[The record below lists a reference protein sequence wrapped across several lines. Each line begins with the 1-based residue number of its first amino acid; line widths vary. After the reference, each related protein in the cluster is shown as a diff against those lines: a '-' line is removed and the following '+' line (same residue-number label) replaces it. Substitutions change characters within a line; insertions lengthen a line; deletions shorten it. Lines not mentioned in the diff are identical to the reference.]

1 MEFEQFSFNHSDSNF
16 AEVSYDGSKVA
27 NQALAETDKIYA
39 AAYERAKQN
48 AIADAETRSR
58 NFQKFGKLIGQ
69 GVEFKKKLDAWNDTK
84 SLREDQKKGRYVGE
98 DGKVYDSDG
107 NVIEG
112 AKPETVTPEN
122 EDKDAKANA
131 EATKELNKEVNQVK
145 VEGASVAAQAVE
157 KNNAAPES
165 KNQAAETLD
174 AVTVSN
180 IPTYDEN
187 SAATA
192 KKTVNWTSNFV
203 AQNLNTPL
211 SNAMVPGANGR
222 TYNQLMADGDT
233 GLAEEGL
240 YFWGRSGLMQSG
252 AMSSLKG
259 RHKNKMLDDLRK
271 NITSISTKGLNRK
284 IEEELKL
291 GEVKEI
297 LNLSDMLVNNPEM
310 ASEYLFGTA
319 DDPNSGLL
327 TRLAHSAP
335 GGKKDMNFAY
345 ARLGDRLD
353 KAFEQGY
360 IGTTELQLIRDTY
373 FTQRGT
379 EGKKKTN
386 LAGVNTPGA
395 TLLDNKLG
403 ELIMRSQKKDIE
415 KRELEITNKADTAV
429 NSAIEGYKNL
439 PDDVV
444 LTRDMVTKDLHKI
457 AKDLGL
463 PVTDPKLKKLADYY
477 VPGDYDDEEEARFL
491 LLDAADGKI
500 DSGTLEARLAAI
512 KDGDIRKRTKT
523 DAEDLINGFKPS
535 SANVAKANKMFN
547 ALVNTKT
554 TKGGQVIV
562 QDPDLASIEDLET
575 ITNMGIAYEEEYRQ
589 AFIATNNANKAHQ
602 IAVDK
607 IKANY
612 ADKDQKEEVIG
623 IDGKK
628 KTVGPYDVY
637 PPPGQP
643 ENDPARYLLQDKLID
658 RLNKDDEDYSN
669 TLGSDKYLPGEESAL
684 PLGVRAL
691 KKQNGQIPEFY
702 LNLSRKTGIHPLKL
716 MKQRVEALGL
726 DIETIDPNKIYFVK
740 FPDDGMSERDQKRL
754 NRFPTPSNLIQVM
767 SQEIYDGDNMN
778 IFKDQMSAKNADHN
792 TFRDRTG
799 RNYSDS
805 FNIQTKSMT
814 EIGELFTSKGNRGGI
829 LYGAGIQVG
838 KYKWNKSTFT
848 KAFERS
854 GLPADAEFNA
864 KNQELLLRAHQNE
877 ILYGDNQ
884 LGSMTSFTGGATYES
899 IEPVNIDF
907 DDTDFDGL
915 GYDSF
920 SMPNSISRGLMN
932 TYYLTEID

>member
-48 AIADAETRSR
+48 ALADAETRSR

-84 SLREDQKKGRYVGE
+84 SLREDQKEGTYQGK
-98 DGKVYDSDG
+98 DGKIYDT
-107 NVIEG
+107 
-112 AKPETVTPEN
+112 ETNQPVPGQD
-122 EDKDAKANA
+122 DKVAQENA
-131 EATKELNKEVNQVK
+131 EAEKELNKAVNQNK
-145 VEGASVAAQAVE
+145 VEAESLAAQEVE
-157 KNNAAPES
+157 KNNASPES
-165 KNQAAETLD
+165 KNQATETLD
-174 AVTVSN
+174 TLTIRN

-192 KKTVNWTSNFV
+192 KKAVNWTSNFV
-203 AQNLNTPL
+203 SMNINTAVPN
-211 SNAMVPGANGR
+211 SAVPGANGR
-222 TYNQLMADGDT
+222 TYNQMMADGDT
-233 GLAEEGL
+233 GLAEEAL
-240 YFWGRSGLMQSG
+240 FFWGRSGLMQSG
-252 AMSSLKG
+252 AMSTLKG

-271 NITSISTKGLNRK
+271 NINGISTKGLNRK

-327 TRLAHSAP
+327 TRLAHGAP

-353 KAFEQGY
+353 KAFEEGY

-403 ELIMRSQKKDIE
+403 ELIMRSQKKDID
-415 KRELEITNKADTAV
+415 KRELEITNKAQTAV

-444 LTRDMVTKDLHKI
+444 LTRDIVTKDLHKI
-457 AKDLGL
+457 AKDLGI

-512 KDGDIRKRTKT
+512 QDGDIRKRVKQE
-523 DAEDLINGFKPS
+523 AEDLINGFKPS
-535 SANVAKANKMFN
+535 SANVSKANKMFN

-554 TKGGQVIV
+554 TKGGQVVV

-612 ADKDQKEEVIG
+612 ADKNQKEEVIG

-643 ENDPARYLLQDKLID
+643 ENDPARYLLQDKLIE

-669 TLGSDKYLPGEESAL
+669 TLGSEMYLPGEESAL

-716 MKQRVEALGL
+716 MKQRVEALGI
-726 DIETIDPNKIYFVK
+726 DIKTVDPDNIYFVK

-754 NRFPTPSNLIQVM
+754 NRFPTPSNLIQIM

-778 IFKDQMSAKNADHN
+778 LFKDQMAAKDAGHN

-829 LYGAGIQVG
+829 LYGAGIQIG

-848 KAFERS
+848 KALERS

-884 LGSMTSFTGGATYES
+884 LGSMSSFTGGATYES

-907 DDTDFDGL
+907 DDTEFDGL

>member
-48 AIADAETRSR
+48 ALADAETRSR

-69 GVEFKKKLDAWNDTK
+69 GVEFKKKLDAWNDTR
-84 SLREDQKKGRYVGE
+84 SLREDQREGTYEGK
-98 DGKVYDSDG
+98 DGKIYDTNTGQLVPGQDDKA
-107 NVIEG
+107 
-112 AKPETVTPEN
+112 AKE
-122 EDKDAKANA
+122 NA
-131 EATKELNKEVNQVK
+131 EAEKELSKEVNQNK
-145 VEGASVAAQAVE
+145 VEAESLAAQEVE

-165 KNQAAETLD
+165 KNQATETLD
-174 AVTVSN
+174 TLTIRN

-192 KKTVNWTSNFV
+192 KKAVNWTSNFV
-203 AQNLNTPL
+203 GQNLNTPL
-211 SNAMVPGANGR
+211 SNAAVPGANGR
-222 TYNQLMADGDT
+222 SYNQLMADNES
-233 GLAEEGL
+233 GLADEAL
-240 YFWGRSGLMQSG
+240 FFWGRSGLMQSG
-252 AMSSLKG
+252 AMSTLKG

-271 NITSISTKGLNRK
+271 NINGISTKGLNRK

-310 ASEYLFGTA
+310 ASEYLFGTD

-327 TRLAHSAP
+327 TRLAHGAP

-345 ARLGDRLD
+345 AKLGDRLD
-353 KAFEQGY
+353 KAFEEGY

-379 EGKKKTN
+379 NGKVKTN

-403 ELIMRSQKKDIE
+403 ELIMRSQKKDIQ
-415 KRELEITNKADTAV
+415 KRELEITNKAETAV

-439 PDDVV
+439 PSDVM

-512 KDGDIRKRTKT
+512 QDGDIRKRTKT
-523 DAEDLINGFKPS
+523 DAEELISGFKPS
-535 SANVAKANKMFN
+535 STNVGKANKLFN

-554 TKGGQVIV
+554 NKDGSIVV

-589 AFIATNNANKAHQ
+589 AFIQTNNANKAHQ

-612 ADKDQKEEVIG
+612 ADKDQKAEVIG

-643 ENDPARYLLQDKLID
+643 ENDPQRYLLQDKLLD

-684 PLGVRAL
+684 PLAVRAF

-726 DIETIDPNKIYFVK
+726 DPKTIDPEDIYFVK

-754 NRFPTPSNLIQVM
+754 NRFPTPSNLVQIM
-767 SQEIYDGDNMN
+767 SEEIYSGDNMN
-778 IFKDQMSAKNADHN
+778 IFKDQMAAKGADHD

-799 RNYSDS
+799 RSYSDT

-814 EIGELFTSKGNRGGI
+814 EVGELFTSKGNRSGI
-829 LYGAGIQVG
+829 LTGAGIQIG
-838 KYKWNKSTFT
+838 KYKWNKSTFN
-848 KAFERS
+848 AALERS
-854 GLPADAEFNA
+854 GLPADAPFNA

-884 LGSMTSFTGGATYES
+884 LGSMGSFTGGATYES

-907 DDTDFDGL
+907 DDVDFDGL

>member
-48 AIADAETRSR
+48 ALADAETRSR

-69 GVEFKKKLDAWNDTK
+69 GVEFKKKLDAWNDTR
-84 SLREDQKKGRYVGE
+84 SLREDQREGTYEGK
-98 DGKVYDSDG
+98 DGKIYDTNTGELVPGQDDK
-107 NVIEG
+107 V
-112 AKPETVTPEN
+112 AKE
-122 EDKDAKANA
+122 NA
-131 EATKELNKEVNQVK
+131 EAEKELSKEVNQNK
-145 VEGASVAAQAVE
+145 VEAESLAAQEVE
-157 KNNAAPES
+157 KNNAAPDS
-165 KNQAAETLD
+165 KNQATETLD
-174 AVTVSN
+174 TLTIRN

-192 KKTVNWTSNFV
+192 KKAVNWTSNFV
-203 AQNLNTPL
+203 GQNLNTPL
-211 SNAMVPGANGR
+211 SNAAVPGANGR
-222 TYNQLMADGDT
+222 SYNQLMADGDS
-233 GLAEEGL
+233 GLADEAL
-240 YFWGRSGLMQSG
+240 FFWGRSGLMQSG
-252 AMSSLKG
+252 AMSTLKG

-271 NITSISTKGLNRK
+271 NINGISTKGLNRK

-310 ASEYLFGTA
+310 ASEYLFGTD

-327 TRLAHSAP
+327 TRLAHGAP

-345 ARLGDRLD
+345 AKLGDRLD

-379 EGKKKTN
+379 NGKVKTN

-415 KRELEITNKADTAV
+415 KRELEITNKAETAV
-429 NSAIEGYKNL
+429 NSAIEGYKDL

-477 VPGDYDDEEEARFL
+477 VPGDYDDEEESRFI

-523 DAEDLINGFKPS
+523 DAEELINGFKPS
-535 SANVAKANKMFN
+535 SALTAKANKMFN

-554 TKGGQVIV
+554 DKSGNVIV
-562 QDPDLASIEDLET
+562 QDPDLASIQDLET
-575 ITNMGIAYEEEYRQ
+575 ITNMGIAYEEEYRI
-589 AFIATNNANKAHQ
+589 AFMQTNNANKAHQ

-612 ADKDQKEEVIG
+612 ADPKQKSEVIG
-623 IDGKK
+623 LDGKK
-628 KTVGPYDVY
+628 QSVGPYDVY

-643 ENDPARYLLQDKLID
+643 ENDPQRYLLQDKLLD

-669 TLGSDKYLPGEESAL
+669 TLGSEMYLPGEESAL

-726 DIETIDPNKIYFVK
+726 DIETIDPDKIYFVK
-740 FPDDGMSERDQKRL
+740 FPDDGMSERDQERL
-754 NRFPTPSNLIQVM
+754 NRFPTPSNLIQIM
-767 SQEIYDGDNMN
+767 SQEIYSSDNMS
-778 IFKDQMSAKNADHN
+778 IFKDQMAAKGADHN

-799 RNYSDS
+799 RSYSDS

-814 EIGELFTSKGNRGGI
+814 EVGELFTSKGNRSGV
-829 LYGAGIQVG
+829 LTGAGIQIG
-838 KYKWNKSTFT
+838 KYKWNKSTFN
-848 KAFERS
+848 KALQRS
-854 GLPADAEFNA
+854 GLPADAPFNA

-884 LGSMTSFTGGATYES
+884 LGSMSSFTGGATYES

-907 DDTDFDGL
+907 DDTEFDGL

>member
-48 AIADAETRSR
+48 ALADAETRSR

-84 SLREDQKKGRYVGE
+84 SLREDQKTGTYEGK
-98 DGKVYDSDG
+98 DGKIYDT
-107 NVIEG
+107 
-112 AKPETVTPEN
+112 ETNQLVPGQDEKVAQEN
-122 EDKDAKANA
+122 ADAQKQ
-131 EATKELNKEVNQVK
+131 LNLEVNQNK
-145 VEGASVAAQAVE
+145 VEAESLAAQEVE
-157 KNNAAPES
+157 KNNAAPDS
-165 KNQAAETLD
+165 KNQATETLD
-174 AVTVSN
+174 SLTIRN

-192 KKTVNWTSNFV
+192 KKAVNWTSNFV
-203 AQNLNTPL
+203 SMNINTGV
-211 SNAMVPGANGR
+211 SNAAVPGANGR
-222 TYNQLMADGDT
+222 SYNQMMADGDT
-233 GLAEEGL
+233 GLAEEAL
-240 YFWGRSGLMQSG
+240 FFWGRSGLMQSG
-252 AMSSLKG
+252 AMSTLRG

-271 NITSISTKGLNRK
+271 NINGISTKGLNRK

-327 TRLAHSAP
+327 TRLAHGAP

-345 ARLGDRLD
+345 AKLGDRLD

-403 ELIMRSQKKDIE
+403 ELIMRSQKKDIQ
-415 KRELEITNKADTAV
+415 KRELEITNKAETAV
-429 NSAIEGYKNL
+429 NSAIEAYKDL
-439 PDDVV
+439 PDGII

-457 AKDLGL
+457 AKDLQL
-463 PVTDPKLKKLADYY
+463 PVTDQKLKKLADYY

-512 KDGDIRKRTKT
+512 QDGDIRKRVK
-523 DAEDLINGFKPS
+523 AEAEQLINGFKPS
-535 SANVAKANKMFN
+535 STNVTKANKMFN

-554 TKGGQVIV
+554 TKSGAVVV

-589 AFIATNNANKAHQ
+589 AFIQTNNANKAHQ

-643 ENDPARYLLQDKLID
+643 ENDPARYLLQDKLLD

-669 TLGSDKYLPGEESAL
+669 TLGSEMYLPGEESAL
-684 PLGVRAL
+684 PLAVRAL

-702 LNLSRKTGIHPLKL
+702 LNLSRKTGVHPLKL

-726 DIETIDPNKIYFVK
+726 DPKTVDPNNIYFVK

-754 NRFPTPSNLIQVM
+754 NRFPTPSNLVQIM

-778 IFKDQMSAKNADHN
+778 IFKDQMSAKGADHN

-799 RNYSDS
+799 RSYSDS

-814 EIGELFTSKGNRGGI
+814 EVGELFTSKGNRSGV
-829 LYGAGIQVG
+829 LTGAGIQIG

-848 KAFERS
+848 KALERS
-854 GLPADAEFNA
+854 GLPPDAEFNA

-884 LGSMTSFTGGATYES
+884 LGSMSSFTGGATYES

-907 DDTDFDGL
+907 DDVDFGGL

>member
-48 AIADAETRSR
+48 ALADAETRSR

-69 GVEFKKKLDAWNDTK
+69 GVEFKKKLDAWNDTR
-84 SLREDQKKGRYVGE
+84 SLREDQREGTYEGK
-98 DGKVYDSDG
+98 DGKIYDTNTGQLVPGQDDKA
-107 NVIEG
+107 
-112 AKPETVTPEN
+112 AKE
-122 EDKDAKANA
+122 NA
-131 EATKELNKEVNQVK
+131 EAEKELSKEVNQNK
-145 VEGASVAAQAVE
+145 VEAESLAAQEVE

-165 KNQAAETLD
+165 KNQATETLD
-174 AVTVSN
+174 TLTIRN

-192 KKTVNWTSNFV
+192 KKAVNWTSNFV
-203 AQNLNTPL
+203 GQNLNTPL
-211 SNAMVPGANGR
+211 SNAAVPGANGR
-222 TYNQLMADGDT
+222 SYNQLMADNES
-233 GLAEEGL
+233 GLADEAL
-240 YFWGRSGLMQSG
+240 FFWGRSGLMQSG
-252 AMSSLKG
+252 AMSTLKG

-271 NITSISTKGLNRK
+271 NINGISTKGLNRK

-291 GEVKEI
+291 GEVKEV

-310 ASEYLFGTA
+310 ASEYLFGTP

-327 TRLAHSAP
+327 TRLAHGAP

-345 ARLGDRLD
+345 AKLGERLD
-353 KAFEQGY
+353 KAFQEGF

-379 EGKKKTN
+379 DGKKKTN

-403 ELIMRSQKKDIE
+403 ELIARSQKKDIE

-439 PDDVV
+439 PSDVM

-535 SANVAKANKMFN
+535 STNVGKANKLFN

-554 TKGGQVIV
+554 NKDGSIVV

-589 AFIATNNANKAHQ
+589 AFIQTNNANKAHQ

-612 ADKDQKEEVIG
+612 ADKDQKAEVIG

-643 ENDPARYLLQDKLID
+643 ENDPTRYLLQDKLLD

-684 PLGVRAL
+684 PLAVRAF

-726 DIETIDPNKIYFVK
+726 DPKTIDPEDIYFVK
-740 FPDDGMSERDQKRL
+740 FPDDGMSERDQERL
-754 NRFPTPSNLIQVM
+754 NRFPTPSNLVQIM
-767 SQEIYDGDNMN
+767 SEEIYSGDNMN
-778 IFKDQMSAKNADHN
+778 IFKDQMAAKGADHD

-799 RNYSDS
+799 RSYSDT

-829 LYGAGIQVG
+829 LYGAGIQIG
-838 KYKWNKSTFT
+838 KYKWNKSTFN
-848 KAFERS
+848 AALERS
-854 GLPADAEFNA
+854 GLPADAPFNA

-884 LGSMTSFTGGATYES
+884 LGSMGSFTGGATYES

-907 DDTDFDGL
+907 DDVDFDGL

>member
-39 AAYERAKQN
+39 QAYERAKQN
-48 AIADAETRSR
+48 ALADAETRSR

-69 GVEFKKKLDAWNDTK
+69 SVEFKKKLDAWNDTK
-84 SLREDQKKGRYVGE
+84 SLREDQKEGTYEGK
-98 DGKVYDSDG
+98 DGKIYDT
-107 NVIEG
+107 
-112 AKPETVTPEN
+112 ETGKLVPGQD
-122 EDKDAKANA
+122 DKVAQENA
-131 EATKELNKEVNQVK
+131 EAQKELNKEVNQNK
-145 VEGASVAAQAVE
+145 VQAESLAAQEVE
-157 KNNAAPES
+157 KNNAAPDS
-165 KNQAAETLD
+165 KNQATETLD
-174 AVTVSN
+174 TLTIRN

-192 KKTVNWTSNFV
+192 KKAVNWTSNFV
-203 AQNLNTPL
+203 GQNLNTPL
-211 SNAMVPGANGR
+211 SNAAVPGANGR
-222 TYNQLMADGDT
+222 SYNQLMADGDS
-233 GLAEEGL
+233 GLADEAL
-240 YFWGRSGLMQSG
+240 FFWGRSGLMQSG
-252 AMSSLKG
+252 AMSTLRG

-271 NITSISTKGLNRK
+271 NINGISTKGLNRK

-310 ASEYLFGTA
+310 AEEYLFGTD

-327 TRLAHSAP
+327 TKLAHGAP

-345 ARLGDRLD
+345 AKLGDRLD

-379 EGKKKTN
+379 NGKVKTN
-386 LAGVNTPGA
+386 LSGVNTPGA
-395 TLLDNKLG
+395 TLLDKKLG

-415 KRELEITNKADTAV
+415 KQELEITNKANTAV

-439 PDDVV
+439 PDDVI

-457 AKDLGL
+457 AKELQL

-535 SANVAKANKMFN
+535 SANTAKANKLFN

-554 TKGGQVIV
+554 NKDGSVV
-562 QDPDLASIEDLET
+562 VLDPDLASIEDLET

-589 AFIATNNANKAHQ
+589 AFIQTNNANKAHQ

-643 ENDPARYLLQDKLID
+643 ENDPTRYLLQDKLID

-669 TLGSDKYLPGEESAL
+669 TLGSAMYLPGEESAL

-716 MKQRVEALGL
+716 MKQRVEALG
-726 DIETIDPNKIYFVK
+726 IDVKTVDPDDIYFVK

-799 RNYSDS
+799 RSYSDS
-805 FNIQTKSMT
+805 FDIQTKSLT
-814 EIGELFTSKGNRGGI
+814 EVGELFTSKGNRSGI
-829 LYGAGIQVG
+829 LTGAGIQIG

-854 GLPADAEFNA
+854 GLPADAPFNA

-884 LGSMTSFTGGATYES
+884 LGSLTGFTGGATYES
-899 IEPVNIDF
+899 IEPINIDF

>member
-48 AIADAETRSR
+48 ALADAETRSR

-84 SLREDQKKGRYVGE
+84 SLRENQREGTYEGK
-98 DGKVYDSDG
+98 DGKIYDTNTGELVPGQDDK
-107 NVIEG
+107 V
-112 AKPETVTPEN
+112 AKE
-122 EDKDAKANA
+122 NA
-131 EATKELNKEVNQVK
+131 EAQKELSKEVNQNK
-145 VEGASVAAQAVE
+145 VEAESLAAQELE
-157 KNNAAPES
+157 KNNAAPDS
-165 KNQAAETLD
+165 KNQATETLD
-174 AVTVSN
+174 TLTIRN

-192 KKTVNWTSNFV
+192 KKAVNWTSNFV
-203 AQNLNTPL
+203 GQNLNTPL
-211 SNAMVPGANGR
+211 SNAAVPGANGR
-222 TYNQLMADGDT
+222 SYNQLMADNES
-233 GLAEEGL
+233 GLAEEAL
-240 YFWGRSGLMQSG
+240 FFWGRSGLMQSG
-252 AMSSLKG
+252 AMSTLRG

-271 NITSISTKGLNRK
+271 NINGISTKGLNRK

-310 ASEYLFGTA
+310 ASEYLFGTD

-345 ARLGDRLD
+345 AKLGDRLD

-379 EGKKKTN
+379 NGKVKTN

-415 KRELEITNKADTAV
+415 KQELEITNKANTAV

-457 AKDLGL
+457 AKELQL

-512 KDGDIRKRTKT
+512 QDGDIRKRTKT
-523 DAEDLINGFKPS
+523 DAEELINGFKPS
-535 SANVAKANKMFN
+535 STNVGKANKMFN

-554 TKGGQVIV
+554 DKSGNVIV
-562 QDPDLASIEDLET
+562 QDPDLASIADLET
-575 ITNMGIAYEEEYRQ
+575 ITNMGIAYEEEYRI
-589 AFIATNNANKAHQ
+589 AFIQTNNANKAHQ

-612 ADKDQKEEVIG
+612 ADPKQKSEVIG
-623 IDGKK
+623 LDGKK
-628 KTVGPYDVY
+628 QTVGPYDVY

-643 ENDPARYLLQDKLID
+643 ENDPQRYLLQDKLID
-658 RLNKDDEDYSN
+658 RLNKDDEDYTN
-669 TLGSDKYLPGEESAL
+669 TLGSEMYLPGEESAL

-716 MKQRVEALGL
+716 MKQRVEALGI
-726 DIETIDPNKIYFVK
+726 DPKTIDPDDIYFIK

-754 NRFPTPSNLIQVM
+754 NRFPTPSNLLQIM
-767 SQEIYDGDNMN
+767 SEEIYSSDNMQL
-778 IFKDQMSAKNADHN
+778 FKDQMAAKGADHS

-799 RNYSDS
+799 RSYSDS
-805 FNIQTKSMT
+805 FNIETKSMT
-814 EIGELFTSKGNRGGI
+814 EVGELFTSKGNRSGI
-829 LYGAGIQVG
+829 LTGAGIQIG

-854 GLPADAEFNA
+854 GLPADAPFNA

-884 LGSMTSFTGGATYES
+884 LGSMSSFTGGATYES

>member
-39 AAYERAKQN
+39 AAYERAKAN

-69 GVEFKKKLDAWNDTK
+69 GVEFKKKLDAWNDTR
-84 SLREDQKKGRYVGE
+84 SLREDQREGTYEGK
-98 DGKVYDSDG
+98 DGKIYDTNTGELVPGQDDK
-107 NVIEG
+107 V
-112 AKPETVTPEN
+112 AKE
-122 EDKDAKANA
+122 NA
-131 EATKELNKEVNQVK
+131 EAEKELSKEVNQNK
-145 VEGASVAAQAVE
+145 VEAESLAAQEVE
-157 KNNAAPES
+157 KNNAAPDS
-165 KNQAAETLD
+165 KNQATETLD
-174 AVTVSN
+174 TLTIRN

-192 KKTVNWTSNFV
+192 KKAVNWTSNFV
-203 AQNLNTPL
+203 GQNLNTPL
-211 SNAMVPGANGR
+211 SNAAVPGANGR
-222 TYNQLMADGDT
+222 SYNQLMADGDS
-233 GLAEEGL
+233 GLADEAL
-240 YFWGRSGLMQSG
+240 FFWGRSGLMQSG
-252 AMSSLKG
+252 AMSTLKG

-310 ASEYLFGTA
+310 ASEYLFGTD

-327 TRLAHSAP
+327 TRLAHGAP

-345 ARLGDRLD
+345 AKLGDRLD

-379 EGKKKTN
+379 NGKVKTN

-415 KRELEITNKADTAV
+415 KRELEITNKAETAV
-429 NSAIEGYKNL
+429 NSAIEGYKDL

-457 AKDLGL
+457 AKDLGI

-523 DAEDLINGFKPS
+523 DAEELINGFKPS
-535 SANVAKANKMFN
+535 SALTAKANKMFN

-554 TKGGQVIV
+554 DKSGNVIV
-562 QDPDLASIEDLET
+562 QDPDLASIQDLET
-575 ITNMGIAYEEEYRQ
+575 ITNMGIAYEEEYRI
-589 AFIATNNANKAHQ
+589 AFMQTNNANKAHQ

-612 ADKDQKEEVIG
+612 ADPKQKSEVIG
-623 IDGKK
+623 LDGKK
-628 KTVGPYDVY
+628 QSVGPYDVY

-643 ENDPARYLLQDKLID
+643 ENDPQRYLLQDKLLD

-669 TLGSDKYLPGEESAL
+669 TLGSEMYLPGEESAL

-726 DIETIDPNKIYFVK
+726 DIETIDPDKIYFVK
-740 FPDDGMSERDQKRL
+740 FPDDGMSERDQERL
-754 NRFPTPSNLIQVM
+754 NRFPTPSNLIQIM
-767 SQEIYDGDNMN
+767 SQEIYSSDNMS
-778 IFKDQMSAKNADHN
+778 IFKDQMAAKGADHN

-799 RNYSDS
+799 RSYSDS

-814 EIGELFTSKGNRGGI
+814 EVGELFTSKGNRSGV
-829 LYGAGIQVG
+829 LTGAGIQIG
-838 KYKWNKSTFT
+838 KYKWNKSTFN
-848 KAFERS
+848 KALQRS
-854 GLPADAEFNA
+854 GLPADAPFNA

-884 LGSMTSFTGGATYES
+884 LGSMSSFTGGATYES

-907 DDTDFDGL
+907 DDTEFDGL

>member
-48 AIADAETRSR
+48 ALADAETRSR

-69 GVEFKKKLDAWNDTK
+69 GVEFKKKLDAWNDTR
-84 SLREDQKKGRYVGE
+84 SLREDQREGTYEGK
-98 DGKVYDSDG
+98 DGKIYDTNTGELVPGQDDKT
-107 NVIEG
+107 
-112 AKPETVTPEN
+112 AKE
-122 EDKDAKANA
+122 NA
-131 EATKELNKEVNQVK
+131 EAEKQLSKEVNQNK
-145 VEGASVAAQAVE
+145 VEAESLAAQEVE

-165 KNQAAETLD
+165 KNQATETLD
-174 AVTVSN
+174 TLTIRN

-192 KKTVNWTSNFV
+192 KKAVNWTSNFV
-203 AQNLNTPL
+203 GQNLNTPL
-211 SNAMVPGANGR
+211 SNAAVPGANGR
-222 TYNQLMADGDT
+222 SYNQLMADGDS
-233 GLAEEGL
+233 GLADEAL
-240 YFWGRSGLMQSG
+240 FFWGRSGLMQSG
-252 AMSSLKG
+252 AMSTLKG

-271 NITSISTKGLNRK
+271 NINGISTKGLNRK

-310 ASEYLFGTA
+310 ASEYLFGTP

-327 TRLAHSAP
+327 TRLAHGAP

-345 ARLGDRLD
+345 AKLGDRLD
-353 KAFEQGY
+353 KAFEEGY

-379 EGKKKTN
+379 NGKVKTN

-403 ELIMRSQKKDIE
+403 ELIMRSQKKDIQ
-415 KRELEITNKADTAV
+415 KRELEITNKAETAV

-439 PDDVV
+439 PDDVM

-463 PVTDPKLKKLADYY
+463 PVTDQKLKKLADYY

-535 SANVAKANKMFN
+535 STNVGKANKLFN

-554 TKGGQVIV
+554 NKDGSIVV

-589 AFIATNNANKAHQ
+589 AFIQTNNANKAHQ

-612 ADKDQKEEVIG
+612 ADKDQKAEVIG

-643 ENDPARYLLQDKLID
+643 ENDPQRYLLQDKLLD

-684 PLGVRAL
+684 PLAVRAF

-726 DIETIDPNKIYFVK
+726 DPKTIDPEDIYFVK

-754 NRFPTPSNLIQVM
+754 NRFPTPSNLVQIM
-767 SQEIYDGDNMN
+767 SEEIYSGDNMN
-778 IFKDQMSAKNADHN
+778 IFKDQMAAKGADHD

-799 RNYSDS
+799 RSYSDT

-814 EIGELFTSKGNRGGI
+814 EIGELFTSKGNRSGI
-829 LYGAGIQVG
+829 LTGAGIQIG
-838 KYKWNKSTFT
+838 KYKWNKSTFN
-848 KAFERS
+848 AALERS
-854 GLPADAEFNA
+854 GLPADAPFNA

-884 LGSMTSFTGGATYES
+884 LGSMGSFTGGATYES

-907 DDTDFDGL
+907 DDVDFDGL

>member
-1 MEFEQFSFNHSDSNF
+1 
-16 AEVSYDGSKVA
+16 
-27 NQALAETDKIYA
+27 
-39 AAYERAKQN
+39 
-48 AIADAETRSR
+48 
-58 NFQKFGKLIGQ
+58 
-69 GVEFKKKLDAWNDTK
+69 
-84 SLREDQKKGRYVGE
+84 
-98 DGKVYDSDG
+98 
-107 NVIEG
+107 
-112 AKPETVTPEN
+112 
-122 EDKDAKANA
+122 
-131 EATKELNKEVNQVK
+131 
-145 VEGASVAAQAVE
+145 
-157 KNNAAPES
+157 
-165 KNQAAETLD
+165 
-174 AVTVSN
+174 
-180 IPTYDEN
+180 
-187 SAATA
+187 
-192 KKTVNWTSNFV
+192 
-203 AQNLNTPL
+203 
-211 SNAMVPGANGR
+211 
-222 TYNQLMADGDT
+222 
-233 GLAEEGL
+233 
-240 YFWGRSGLMQSG
+240 
-252 AMSSLKG
+252 
-259 RHKNKMLDDLRK
+259 
-271 NITSISTKGLNRK
+271 
-284 IEEELKL
+284 
-291 GEVKEI
+291 
-297 LNLSDMLVNNPEM
+297 
-310 ASEYLFGTA
+310 
-319 DDPNSGLL
+319 
-327 TRLAHSAP
+327 
-335 GGKKDMNFAY
+335 
-345 ARLGDRLD
+345 
-353 KAFEQGY
+353 
-360 IGTTELQLIRDTY
+360 
-373 FTQRGT
+373 
-379 EGKKKTN
+379 
-386 LAGVNTPGA
+386 
-395 TLLDNKLG
+395 
-403 ELIMRSQKKDIE
+403 MRSQKKDIQ
-415 KRELEITNKADTAV
+415 KRELEITNKAETAV

-439 PDDVV
+439 PDDVM

-457 AKDLGL
+457 AKDLQL

-535 SANVAKANKMFN
+535 STNVGKANKLFN

-554 TKGGQVIV
+554 NKDGSIVV

-589 AFIATNNANKAHQ
+589 AFIQTNNANKAHQ

-612 ADKDQKEEVIG
+612 ADKDQKAEVIG

-643 ENDPARYLLQDKLID
+643 ENDPQRYLLQDKLLD

-684 PLGVRAL
+684 PLAVRAF

-726 DIETIDPNKIYFVK
+726 DPKTIDPEDIYFLK

-754 NRFPTPSNLIQVM
+754 NRFPTPSNLVQIM
-767 SQEIYDGDNMN
+767 SEEIYSGDNMN
-778 IFKDQMSAKNADHN
+778 IFKDQMAAKGADHD

-799 RNYSDS
+799 RSYSDT

-814 EIGELFTSKGNRGGI
+814 EVGELFTSKGNRSGI
-829 LYGAGIQVG
+829 LTGAGIQIG
-838 KYKWNKSTFT
+838 KYKWNKSTFN
-848 KAFERS
+848 AALERS
-854 GLPADAEFNA
+854 GLPADAPFNA

-884 LGSMTSFTGGATYES
+884 LGSMGSFTGGATYES

-907 DDTDFDGL
+907 DDVDFGGL

>member
-48 AIADAETRSR
+48 ALADAETRSR

-84 SLREDQKKGRYVGE
+84 SLRENQREGTYEGKDGQIYDTNTGE
-98 DGKVYDSDG
+98 LVPGQDDKA
-107 NVIEG
+107 
-112 AKPETVTPEN
+112 AKE
-122 EDKDAKANA
+122 NA
-131 EATKELNKEVNQVK
+131 EAQKELNKQVNQNK
-145 VEGASVAAQAVE
+145 VESESLAAQEVE
-157 KNNAAPES
+157 KNNAAPDS
-165 KNQAAETLD
+165 KNQATETLD
-174 AVTVSN
+174 TLTIRN

-192 KKTVNWTSNFV
+192 KKAVNWSSNFV
-203 AQNLNTPL
+203 SMNINTAVP
-211 SNAMVPGANGR
+211 NTAVPGANGR
-222 TYNQLMADGDT
+222 TYNQMMADGDT
-233 GLAEEGL
+233 GLAEEAL
-240 YFWGRSGLMQSG
+240 FFWGRSALMQSG
-252 AMSSLKG
+252 AMSTLRG
-259 RHKNKMLDDLRK
+259 RHKNKLLDDLRK
-271 NITSISTKGLNRK
+271 NINGISTKGLNRK

-310 ASEYLFGTA
+310 ASEYLFGTD

-327 TRLAHSAP
+327 TRLAHGAP

-345 ARLGDRLD
+345 AKLGDRLD

-379 EGKKKTN
+379 DGKVKTN

-415 KRELEITNKADTAV
+415 KQELEITNKANTAV

-457 AKDLGL
+457 AKELQL

-512 KDGDIRKRTKT
+512 QDGDIRKRTKT
-523 DAEDLINGFKPS
+523 DAEELINGFKPS
-535 SANVAKANKMFN
+535 STNVSKANKLFN

-554 TKGGQVIV
+554 DKSGNVIV
-562 QDPDLASIEDLET
+562 QDPDLASIADLET

-612 ADKDQKEEVIG
+612 ADPNQKSEVIG
-623 IDGKK
+623 LDGKK
-628 KTVGPYDVY
+628 QSVGPYDVY

-643 ENDPARYLLQDKLID
+643 ENDPTRYLLQDKLVD
-658 RLNKDDEDYSN
+658 RLNKDDEEYSN
-669 TLGSDKYLPGEESAL
+669 TLGSEMYLPGEESAL

-716 MKQRVEALGL
+716 MKQRVEALGI
-726 DIETIDPNKIYFVK
+726 DPKTIDPDDIYFIK

-754 NRFPTPSNLIQVM
+754 NRFPTPSNLLQIM
-767 SQEIYDGDNMN
+767 SEEIYSSDNMQL
-778 IFKDQMSAKNADHN
+778 FKDQMAAKGADHS

-799 RNYSDS
+799 RSYSDS
-805 FNIQTKSMT
+805 FNIETKSLT
-814 EIGELFTSKGNRGGI
+814 EVGELFTSKGNRSGI
-829 LYGAGIQVG
+829 LTGAGIQIG

-854 GLPADAEFNA
+854 GLPADAPFNA

-884 LGSMTSFTGGATYES
+884 LGSMSSFTGGATYES

>member
-84 SLREDQKKGRYVGE
+84 SLRESQEKGRYVGD

-122 EDKDAKANA
+122 EDKQAKENA
-131 EATKELNKEVNQVK
+131 AATKELNKEVNKVK
-145 VEGASVAAQAVE
+145 VEGTSVAAQEIE

-252 AMSSLKG
+252 AMSTLKG

-271 NITSISTKGLNRK
+271 NINGISTKGLNRK

-327 TRLAHSAP
+327 TRLAHGAP

-379 EGKKKTN
+379 NGKVKTN
-386 LAGVNTPGA
+386 LAGVNTPAA

-415 KRELEITNKADTAV
+415 KQELEITNKANTAV

-439 PDDVV
+439 PSDVV

-457 AKDLGL
+457 AKDLQI

-512 KDGDIRKRTKT
+512 QDGDIRKRVKT
-523 DAEDLINGFKPS
+523 EAEDLINGFKPS
-535 SANVAKANKMFN
+535 STLKGKAEKMFN
-547 ALVNTKT
+547 ALVNVK
-554 TKGGQVIV
+554 KDKSGNIIV
-562 QDPDLASIEDLET
+562 QDPDQASIEDLET

-589 AFIATNNANKAHQ
+589 AFIQTNNANKAHQ
-602 IAVDK
+602 IAIDK

-612 ADKDQKEEVIG
+612 ADPDQKSDVIG
-623 IDGKK
+623 LDGKK
-628 KTVGPYDVY
+628 KSVGPYDVY

-643 ENDPARYLLQDKLID
+643 ENDPTRYLLQDKLID
-658 RLNKDDEDYSN
+658 RLNKDDEEYSN
-669 TLGSDKYLPGEESAL
+669 TLGSDMYLPGEESAL

-716 MKQRVEALGL
+716 MKQRIEALGI
-726 DIETIDPNKIYFVK
+726 DIKTVDPDNIYFVK
-740 FPDDGMSERDQKRL
+740 FPDDGMSKRDQERL

-778 IFKDQMSAKNADHN
+778 IFKDQMSAKGADHD

-799 RNYSDS
+799 RSYSDT

-814 EIGELFTSKGNRGGI
+814 EIGELFTSKGNRSGI
-829 LYGAGIQVG
+829 LTGAGIQIG
-838 KYKWNKSTFT
+838 KYKWNKSSFN
-848 KAFERS
+848 KALQRS
-854 GLPADAEFNA
+854 GLPADAPFNA

-884 LGSMTSFTGGATYES
+884 LGSMSSFTGGATYES

-920 SMPNSISRGLMN
+920 SMPNSISKGLMN

>member
-84 SLREDQKKGRYVGE
+84 SLREEQKKGRYVGK

-112 AKPETVTPEN
+112 AKPESVTPEN

-131 EATKELNKEVNQVK
+131 DATKDLNKQVNQVK
-145 VEGASVAAQAVE
+145 VEGASVAAQEIE
-157 KNNAAPES
+157 KHNAAPES
-165 KNQAAETLD
+165 KNQATETLD

-192 KKTVNWTSNFV
+192 KKSVNWTSNFV
-203 AQNLNTPL
+203 AMNLNTPL

-271 NITSISTKGLNRK
+271 NINGISTKGLNRK

-353 KAFEQGY
+353 KAFQQGY

-379 EGKKKTN
+379 DGKKKTN

-415 KRELEITNKADTAV
+415 KRELEITNKAETAV

-439 PDDVV
+439 PDDVI

-457 AKDLGL
+457 AKDLQL

-500 DSGTLEARLAAI
+500 DSGSLEARLAAI

-523 DAEDLINGFKPS
+523 DAEELINGFKPS
-535 SANVAKANKMFN
+535 SANTAKANKMFN
-547 ALVNTKT
+547 ALVNVK
-554 TKGGQVIV
+554 KDKSGNIIV

-612 ADKDQKEEVIG
+612 ADKNQKEEVIG

-643 ENDPARYLLQDKLID
+643 ENDPERYLLQDKLID

-669 TLGSDKYLPGEESAL
+669 TLGSEMYLPGEESAL

-716 MKQRVEALGL
+716 MKQRVEALGI
-726 DIETIDPNKIYFVK
+726 DIKTVDPDNIYFVK

-767 SQEIYDGDNMN
+767 SQEMYDGSNMN
-778 IFKDQMSAKNADHN
+778 IFKDQMAAKDADYS

-799 RNYSDS
+799 RKYDS
-805 FNIQTKSMT
+805 MQIDTKSMT
-814 EIGELFTSKGNRGGI
+814 EVGELFTSKGNRSGV
-829 LYGAGIQVG
+829 LTGAGIQIG
-838 KYKWNKSTFT
+838 KYKWNKSTFN
-848 KAFERS
+848 KALQRS
-854 GLPADAEFNA
+854 GLPADAPFNA

>member
-48 AIADAETRSR
+48 ALADAETRSR

-84 SLREDQKKGRYVGE
+84 SLRENQREGTYEGK
-98 DGKVYDSDG
+98 DGKIYDTNTGELVPGQDDK
-107 NVIEG
+107 V
-112 AKPETVTPEN
+112 AKE
-122 EDKDAKANA
+122 NA
-131 EATKELNKEVNQVK
+131 EAQKELSKEVNQNK
-145 VEGASVAAQAVE
+145 VEAESLAAQELE
-157 KNNAAPES
+157 KNNAAPDS
-165 KNQAAETLD
+165 KNQATETLD
-174 AVTVSN
+174 TLTIRN

-192 KKTVNWTSNFV
+192 KKAVNWTSNFV
-203 AQNLNTPL
+203 GQNLNTPL
-211 SNAMVPGANGR
+211 SNAAVPGANGR
-222 TYNQLMADGDT
+222 SYNQLMADNES
-233 GLAEEGL
+233 GLAEEAL
-240 YFWGRSGLMQSG
+240 FFWGRSGLMQSG
-252 AMSSLKG
+252 AMSTLRG

-271 NITSISTKGLNRK
+271 NINGISTKGLNRK

-310 ASEYLFGTA
+310 ASEYLFGTD

-327 TRLAHSAP
+327 TRLAHGAP

-345 ARLGDRLD
+345 AKLGDRLD

-379 EGKKKTN
+379 AGKVKTN

-415 KRELEITNKADTAV
+415 KQELEITNKANTAV

-457 AKDLGL
+457 AKELQL

-512 KDGDIRKRTKT
+512 QDGDIRKRTKT
-523 DAEDLINGFKPS
+523 DAEELINGFKPS
-535 SANVAKANKMFN
+535 STNVGKANKMFN

-554 TKGGQVIV
+554 DKSGNVIV
-562 QDPDLASIEDLET
+562 QDPDLASIADLET
-575 ITNMGIAYEEEYRQ
+575 ITNMGIAYEEEYRI
-589 AFIATNNANKAHQ
+589 AFIQTNNANKAHQ

-612 ADKDQKEEVIG
+612 ADPKQKSEVIG
-623 IDGKK
+623 LDGKK
-628 KTVGPYDVY
+628 QTVGPYDVY

-643 ENDPARYLLQDKLID
+643 ENDPQRYLLQDKLID
-658 RLNKDDEDYSN
+658 RLNKDDEDYTN
-669 TLGSDKYLPGEESAL
+669 TLGSEMYLPGEESAL

-716 MKQRVEALGL
+716 MKQRVEALGI
-726 DIETIDPNKIYFVK
+726 DPKTIDPDDIYFIK

-754 NRFPTPSNLIQVM
+754 NRFPTPSNLLQIM
-767 SQEIYDGDNMN
+767 SEEIYSSDNMQL
-778 IFKDQMSAKNADHN
+778 FKDQMAAKGADHS

-799 RNYSDS
+799 RSYSDS
-805 FNIQTKSMT
+805 FNIETKSMT
-814 EIGELFTSKGNRGGI
+814 EVGELFTSKGNRSGI
-829 LYGAGIQVG
+829 LTGAGIQIG

-854 GLPADAEFNA
+854 GLPADAPFNA

-884 LGSMTSFTGGATYES
+884 LGSMSSFTGGATYES

>member
-48 AIADAETRSR
+48 ALADAETRSR

-69 GVEFKKKLDAWNDTK
+69 GVEFKKKLDAWNDTR
-84 SLREDQKKGRYVGE
+84 SLREDQREGTYEGK
-98 DGKVYDSDG
+98 DGKIYDTNTGQLVPGQDDKA
-107 NVIEG
+107 
-112 AKPETVTPEN
+112 AKE
-122 EDKDAKANA
+122 NA
-131 EATKELNKEVNQVK
+131 EAEKELSKEVNQNK
-145 VEGASVAAQAVE
+145 VEAESLAAQEVE

-165 KNQAAETLD
+165 KNQATETLD
-174 AVTVSN
+174 TLTIRN

-192 KKTVNWTSNFV
+192 KKAVNWTSNFV
-203 AQNLNTPL
+203 GQNLNTPL
-211 SNAMVPGANGR
+211 SNAAVPGANGR
-222 TYNQLMADGDT
+222 SYNQLMADNES
-233 GLAEEGL
+233 GLADEAL
-240 YFWGRSGLMQSG
+240 FFWGRSGLMQSG
-252 AMSSLKG
+252 AMSTLKG

-271 NITSISTKGLNRK
+271 NINGISTKGLNRK

-310 ASEYLFGTA
+310 ASEYLFGTD

-327 TRLAHSAP
+327 TRLAHGAP

-345 ARLGDRLD
+345 AKLGDRLD
-353 KAFEQGY
+353 KAFEEGY

-379 EGKKKTN
+379 NGKVKTN

-403 ELIMRSQKKDIE
+403 ELIMRSQKKDIQ
-415 KRELEITNKADTAV
+415 KRELEITNKAETAV

-439 PDDVV
+439 PSDVM

-512 KDGDIRKRTKT
+512 QDGDIRKRTKT
-523 DAEDLINGFKPS
+523 DAEELISGFKPS
-535 SANVAKANKMFN
+535 STNVGKANKLFN

-554 TKGGQVIV
+554 NKDGSIVV

-589 AFIATNNANKAHQ
+589 AFIQTNNANKAHQ

-612 ADKDQKEEVIG
+612 ADKDQKAEVIG

-643 ENDPARYLLQDKLID
+643 ENDPRRYLLQDKLLD

-684 PLGVRAL
+684 PLAVRAF

-726 DIETIDPNKIYFVK
+726 DPKTIDPEDIYFVK

-754 NRFPTPSNLIQVM
+754 NRFPTPSNLVQIM
-767 SQEIYDGDNMN
+767 SEEIYSGDNMN
-778 IFKDQMSAKNADHN
+778 IFKDQMAAKGADHD

-799 RNYSDS
+799 RSYSDT

-829 LYGAGIQVG
+829 LYGAGIQIG
-838 KYKWNKSTFT
+838 KYKWNKSTFN
-848 KAFERS
+848 AALERS
-854 GLPADAEFNA
+854 GLPADAPFNA

-884 LGSMTSFTGGATYES
+884 LGSMGSFTGGATYES

-907 DDTDFDGL
+907 DDVDFDGL

>member
-48 AIADAETRSR
+48 ALADAETRSR

-84 SLREDQKKGRYVGE
+84 SLRENQREGTYEGKDGQIYDTNTGE
-98 DGKVYDSDG
+98 LVPGQDDKA
-107 NVIEG
+107 
-112 AKPETVTPEN
+112 AKE
-122 EDKDAKANA
+122 NA
-131 EATKELNKEVNQVK
+131 EAQKELNKQVNQNK
-145 VEGASVAAQAVE
+145 VESESLAAQEVE
-157 KNNAAPES
+157 KNNAAPDS
-165 KNQAAETLD
+165 KNQATETLD
-174 AVTVSN
+174 TLTIRN

-192 KKTVNWTSNFV
+192 KKAVNWSSNFV
-203 AQNLNTPL
+203 SMNINTAVP
-211 SNAMVPGANGR
+211 NTAVPGANGR
-222 TYNQLMADGDT
+222 TYNQMMADGDT
-233 GLAEEGL
+233 GLAEEAL
-240 YFWGRSGLMQSG
+240 FFWGRSALMQSG
-252 AMSSLKG
+252 AMSTLRG
-259 RHKNKMLDDLRK
+259 RHKNKLLDDLRK
-271 NITSISTKGLNRK
+271 NINGISTKGLNRK

-310 ASEYLFGTA
+310 ASEYLFGTD

-327 TRLAHSAP
+327 TRLAHGAP

-345 ARLGDRLD
+345 AKLGDRLD

-379 EGKKKTN
+379 DGKVKTN

-415 KRELEITNKADTAV
+415 KQELEITNKANTAV

-457 AKDLGL
+457 AKELQL
-463 PVTDPKLKKLADYY
+463 PVTDQKLKKLADYY

-512 KDGDIRKRTKT
+512 QDGDIRKRTKT
-523 DAEDLINGFKPS
+523 DAEELINGFKPS
-535 SANVAKANKMFN
+535 STNVSKANKLFN

-554 TKGGQVIV
+554 DKSGNVIV
-562 QDPDLASIEDLET
+562 QDPDLASIADLET

-612 ADKDQKEEVIG
+612 ADPNQKSEVIG
-623 IDGKK
+623 LDGKK
-628 KTVGPYDVY
+628 QSVGPYDVY

-643 ENDPARYLLQDKLID
+643 ENDPTRYLLQDKLVD
-658 RLNKDDEDYSN
+658 RLNKDDEEYSN
-669 TLGSDKYLPGEESAL
+669 TLGSEMYLPGEESAL

-716 MKQRVEALGL
+716 MKQRVEALGI
-726 DIETIDPNKIYFVK
+726 DPKTIDPDDIYFIK

-754 NRFPTPSNLIQVM
+754 NRFPTPSNLLQIM
-767 SQEIYDGDNMN
+767 SEEIYSSDNMQL
-778 IFKDQMSAKNADHN
+778 FKDQMAAKGADHS

-799 RNYSDS
+799 RSYSDS
-805 FNIQTKSMT
+805 FNIETKSMT
-814 EIGELFTSKGNRGGI
+814 EVGELFTSKGNRSGI
-829 LYGAGIQVG
+829 LTGAGIQIG

-854 GLPADAEFNA
+854 GLPADAPFNA

-884 LGSMTSFTGGATYES
+884 LGSMSSFTGGATYES

>member
-48 AIADAETRSR
+48 ALADAETRSR

-84 SLREDQKKGRYVGE
+84 SLREDQREGTYQGK
-98 DGKVYDSDG
+98 DGKIYDTETGKLVPGQDDK
-107 NVIEG
+107 V
-112 AKPETVTPEN
+112 AKEN
-122 EDKDAKANA
+122 ADAEKQ
-131 EATKELNKEVNQVK
+131 LNLEVNKNK
-145 VEGASVAAQAVE
+145 VEAESLAAQEVDA
-157 KNNAAPES
+157 NNKAPDS
-165 KNQAAETLD
+165 KNQAVETLD
-174 AVTVSN
+174 TLTIRN

-192 KKTVNWTSNFV
+192 KKAVNWTSNFV
-203 AQNLNTPL
+203 SMNINTAVPN
-211 SNAMVPGANGR
+211 SAVPGANGR
-222 TYNQLMADGDT
+222 TYNQMMADGDT
-233 GLAEEGL
+233 DLADEAL
-240 YFWGRSGLMQSG
+240 FFWGRSGLMQSG
-252 AMSSLKG
+252 AMGTLKG

-271 NITSISTKGLNRK
+271 NINGISTKGLNRK

-327 TRLAHSAP
+327 TRLAHGAP

-345 ARLGDRLD
+345 AKLGERLD
-353 KAFEQGY
+353 KAFQEGF

-379 EGKKKTN
+379 DGKKKTN

-415 KRELEITNKADTAV
+415 KQELEITNKANTAV

-439 PDDVV
+439 PDDVI

-457 AKDLGL
+457 AKELQL

-500 DSGTLEARLAAI
+500 DSGDLAGRLAAI
-512 KDGDIRKRTKT
+512 QDGDIRKRVKKE
-523 DAEDLINGFKPS
+523 AEDLINGFIPS
-535 SANVAKANKMFN
+535 SQNLGNARKMFN
-547 ALVNTKT
+547 ALVNTRT
-554 TKGGQVIV
+554 DSKGNVIV
-562 QDPDLASIEDLET
+562 QDPDVASLENIETMNNMELA
-575 ITNMGIAYEEEYRQ
+575 YQEEYRL
-589 AFIATNNANKAHQ
+589 AFLATNDAGKAHR
-602 IAVDK
+602 AALAK

-612 ADKDQKEEVIG
+612 ADPKQKIKTINTLTGKEEES
-623 IDGKK
+623 
-628 KTVGPYDVY
+628 GPYDVY
-637 PPPGQP
+637 PPPGKP
-643 ENDPARYLLQDKLID
+643 EDDPQRYLLQDKLID
-658 RLNKDDEDYSN
+658 RLNKDDEEYSN
-669 TLGSDKYLPGEESAL
+669 TLGSDMYLPGEETAL

-726 DIETIDPNKIYFVK
+726 DIKTIDPDNIYFVK
-740 FPDDGMSERDQKRL
+740 FPDDGMSESDQKRL
-754 NRFPTPSNLIQVM
+754 NKFPTPSNLIQIM

-778 IFKDQMSAKNADHN
+778 IFKDQMSAKDADHD

-799 RNYSDS
+799 RSYSDT
-805 FNIQTKSMT
+805 FDIQTKSMT
-814 EIGELFTSKGNRGGI
+814 EVGELFTSKGNRSGI
-829 LYGAGIQVG
+829 LTGAGIQIG
-838 KYKWNKSTFT
+838 KYKWNKSTFN
-848 KAFERS
+848 KALQRS
-854 GLPADAEFNA
+854 GLPADAPFNA

-907 DDTDFDGL
+907 DDTDFGDL

>member
-48 AIADAETRSR
+48 ALADAETRSR

-84 SLREDQKKGRYVGE
+84 SLRENQREGTYEGK
-98 DGKVYDSDG
+98 DGKIYDTNTGELVPGQDDK
-107 NVIEG
+107 V
-112 AKPETVTPEN
+112 AKE
-122 EDKDAKANA
+122 NA
-131 EATKELNKEVNQVK
+131 EAQKELSKEVNQNK
-145 VEGASVAAQAVE
+145 VEAESLAAQELE
-157 KNNAAPES
+157 KNNAAPDS
-165 KNQAAETLD
+165 KNQATETLD
-174 AVTVSN
+174 TLTIRN

-192 KKTVNWTSNFV
+192 KKAVNWTSNFV
-203 AQNLNTPL
+203 GQNLNTPL
-211 SNAMVPGANGR
+211 SNAAVPGANGR
-222 TYNQLMADGDT
+222 SYNQLMADNES
-233 GLAEEGL
+233 GLAEEAL
-240 YFWGRSGLMQSG
+240 FFWGRSGLMQSG
-252 AMSSLKG
+252 AMSTLRG

-271 NITSISTKGLNRK
+271 NINGISTKGLNRK

-310 ASEYLFGTA
+310 ASEYLFGTD

-327 TRLAHSAP
+327 TRLAHGAP

-345 ARLGDRLD
+345 AKLGDRLD

-379 EGKKKTN
+379 AGKVKTN

-415 KRELEITNKADTAV
+415 KQELEITNKANTAV
-429 NSAIEGYKNL
+429 NSAIEGYKDL

-457 AKDLGL
+457 AKELQL

-512 KDGDIRKRTKT
+512 QDGDIRKRTKT
-523 DAEDLINGFKPS
+523 DAEELINGFKPS
-535 SANVAKANKMFN
+535 STNVGKANKMFN

-554 TKGGQVIV
+554 DKSGNVIV
-562 QDPDLASIEDLET
+562 QDPDLASIADLET
-575 ITNMGIAYEEEYRQ
+575 ITNMGIAYEEEYRI
-589 AFIATNNANKAHQ
+589 AFIQTNNANKAHQ

-612 ADKDQKEEVIG
+612 ADPKQKSEVIG
-623 IDGKK
+623 LDGKK
-628 KTVGPYDVY
+628 QTVGPYDVY

-643 ENDPARYLLQDKLID
+643 ENDPQRYLLQDKLID
-658 RLNKDDEDYSN
+658 RLNKDDEDYTN
-669 TLGSDKYLPGEESAL
+669 TLGSEMYLPGEESAL

-716 MKQRVEALGL
+716 MKQRVEALGI
-726 DIETIDPNKIYFVK
+726 DPKTIDPDDIYFIK

-754 NRFPTPSNLIQVM
+754 NRFPTPSNLLQIM
-767 SQEIYDGDNMN
+767 SEEIYSSDNMQL
-778 IFKDQMSAKNADHN
+778 FKDQMAAKGADHS

-799 RNYSDS
+799 RSYSDS
-805 FNIQTKSMT
+805 FNIETKSMT
-814 EIGELFTSKGNRGGI
+814 EVGELFTSKGNRSGI
-829 LYGAGIQVG
+829 LTGAGIQIG

-854 GLPADAEFNA
+854 GLPADAPFNA

-884 LGSMTSFTGGATYES
+884 LGSMSSFTGGAIYES

>member
-48 AIADAETRSR
+48 ALADAETRSR

-69 GVEFKKKLDAWNDTK
+69 GVEFKKKLDAWNDTR
-84 SLREDQKKGRYVGE
+84 SLREDQREGTYEGK
-98 DGKVYDSDG
+98 DGKIYDTNTGQLVPGQDDKA
-107 NVIEG
+107 
-112 AKPETVTPEN
+112 AKE
-122 EDKDAKANA
+122 NA
-131 EATKELNKEVNQVK
+131 EAEKELSKEVNQNK
-145 VEGASVAAQAVE
+145 VEAESLAAQEVE

-165 KNQAAETLD
+165 KDQATETLD
-174 AVTVSN
+174 TLTIRN

-192 KKTVNWTSNFV
+192 KKAVNWTSNFV
-203 AQNLNTPL
+203 AQNLNEPL
-211 SNAMVPGANGR
+211 SNAAVPGANGR
-222 TYNQLMADGDT
+222 SYNQLMADNES
-233 GLAEEGL
+233 GLADEAL
-240 YFWGRSGLMQSG
+240 FFWGRSGLMQSG
-252 AMSSLKG
+252 AMSTLKG

-271 NITSISTKGLNRK
+271 NINGISTKGLNRK

-291 GEVKEI
+291 GEVKEV

-310 ASEYLFGTA
+310 ASEYLFGTD

-327 TRLAHSAP
+327 TRLAHGAP

-345 ARLGDRLD
+345 AKLGDRLD
-353 KAFEQGY
+353 KAFEEGY

-379 EGKKKTN
+379 NGKVKTN

-403 ELIMRSQKKDIE
+403 ELIMRSQKKDIQ
-415 KRELEITNKADTAV
+415 KRELEITNKAETAV

-439 PDDVV
+439 PDDVM

-463 PVTDPKLKKLADYY
+463 PVTDQKLKKLADYY

-512 KDGDIRKRTKT
+512 QDGDIRKRTKT
-523 DAEDLINGFKPS
+523 DAEELISGFKPS
-535 SANVAKANKMFN
+535 STNVGKANKLFN

-554 TKGGQVIV
+554 NKDGSVVV

-589 AFIATNNANKAHQ
+589 AFIQTNNANKAHQ

-612 ADKDQKEEVIG
+612 ADKDQKAEVIG

-643 ENDPARYLLQDKLID
+643 ENDPQRYLLQDKLLD

-684 PLGVRAL
+684 PLAVRAF

-726 DIETIDPNKIYFVK
+726 DPKTIDPENIYFVK
-740 FPDDGMSERDQKRL
+740 FPDDGMSERDQERL
-754 NRFPTPSNLIQVM
+754 NRFPTPSNLVQIM
-767 SQEIYDGDNMN
+767 SEEIYSGDNMN
-778 IFKDQMSAKNADHN
+778 IFKDQMAAKGADHD

-799 RNYSDS
+799 RSYSDT

-829 LYGAGIQVG
+829 LYGAGIQIG
-838 KYKWNKSTFT
+838 KYKWNKSTFN
-848 KAFERS
+848 AALERS
-854 GLPADAEFNA
+854 GLPADAPFNA

-884 LGSMTSFTGGATYES
+884 LGSMGSFTGGATYES

-907 DDTDFDGL
+907 DDVDFDGL

>member
-39 AAYERAKQN
+39 QAYERAKQN
-48 AIADAETRSR
+48 ALADAETRSR

-69 GVEFKKKLDAWNDTK
+69 SVEFKKKLDAWNDTK
-84 SLREDQKKGRYVGE
+84 SLREDQKEGTYEGK
-98 DGKVYDSDG
+98 DGKIYDT
-107 NVIEG
+107 
-112 AKPETVTPEN
+112 ETGKLVPGQD
-122 EDKDAKANA
+122 DKVAEQNA
-131 EATKELNKEVNQVK
+131 EAQKELNKEVNQNK
-145 VEGASVAAQAVE
+145 VQAESLAAQEVE
-157 KNNAAPES
+157 KNNAAPDS
-165 KNQAAETLD
+165 KNQATETLD
-174 AVTVSN
+174 TLTIRN

-192 KKTVNWTSNFV
+192 KKAVNWTSNFV
-203 AQNLNTPL
+203 GQNLNTPL
-211 SNAMVPGANGR
+211 SNAAVPGANGR
-222 TYNQLMADGDT
+222 SYNQLMADGDS
-233 GLAEEGL
+233 GLADEAL
-240 YFWGRSGLMQSG
+240 FFWGRSGLMQSG
-252 AMSSLKG
+252 AMSTLRG

-271 NITSISTKGLNRK
+271 NINGISTKGLNRK

-310 ASEYLFGTA
+310 AEEYLFGTD

-327 TRLAHSAP
+327 TKLAHGAP

-345 ARLGDRLD
+345 AKLGDRLD

-379 EGKKKTN
+379 NGKVKTN
-386 LAGVNTPGA
+386 LSGVNTPGA
-395 TLLDNKLG
+395 TLLDKKLG

-415 KRELEITNKADTAV
+415 KQELEITNKANTAV

-439 PDDVV
+439 PDDVI

-457 AKDLGL
+457 AKELQL

-535 SANVAKANKMFN
+535 SANTAKANKLFN

-554 TKGGQVIV
+554 NKDGSVV
-562 QDPDLASIEDLET
+562 VLDPDLASIEDLET

-589 AFIATNNANKAHQ
+589 AFIQTNNANKAHQ

-643 ENDPARYLLQDKLID
+643 ENDPTRYLLQDKLID

-669 TLGSDKYLPGEESAL
+669 TLGSAMYLPGEESAL

-716 MKQRVEALGL
+716 MKQRVEALG
-726 DIETIDPNKIYFVK
+726 IDVKTVDPDDIYFVK

-799 RNYSDS
+799 RSYSDS
-805 FNIQTKSMT
+805 FDIQTKSLT
-814 EIGELFTSKGNRGGI
+814 EVGELFTSKGNRSGI
-829 LYGAGIQVG
+829 LTGAGIQIG

-854 GLPADAEFNA
+854 GLPADAPFNA

-884 LGSMTSFTGGATYES
+884 LGSLTGFTGGATYES
-899 IEPVNIDF
+899 IEPINIDF

>member
-48 AIADAETRSR
+48 ALADAETRSR

-69 GVEFKKKLDAWNDTK
+69 GVEFKKKLDAWNDTR
-84 SLREDQKKGRYVGE
+84 SLREDQREGTYEGK
-98 DGKVYDSDG
+98 DGKIYDTNTGELVPGQDDK
-107 NVIEG
+107 V
-112 AKPETVTPEN
+112 AKE
-122 EDKDAKANA
+122 NA
-131 EATKELNKEVNQVK
+131 EAEKELSKEVNQNK
-145 VEGASVAAQAVE
+145 VEAESLAAQEVE
-157 KNNAAPES
+157 KNNAAPDS
-165 KNQAAETLD
+165 KNQATETLD
-174 AVTVSN
+174 TLTIRN

-192 KKTVNWTSNFV
+192 KKAVNWTSNFV
-203 AQNLNTPL
+203 GQNLNTPL
-211 SNAMVPGANGR
+211 SNAAVPGANGR
-222 TYNQLMADGDT
+222 SYNQLMADGDS
-233 GLAEEGL
+233 GLADEAL
-240 YFWGRSGLMQSG
+240 FFWGRSGLMQSG
-252 AMSSLKG
+252 AMSTLKG

-271 NITSISTKGLNRK
+271 NINGISTKGLNRK

-310 ASEYLFGTA
+310 ASEYLFGTD

-327 TRLAHSAP
+327 TRLAHGAP

-345 ARLGDRLD
+345 AKLGDRLD

-379 EGKKKTN
+379 NGKVKTN

-415 KRELEITNKADTAV
+415 KRELEITNKAETAV
-429 NSAIEGYKNL
+429 NSAIEGYKDL

-477 VPGDYDDEEEARFL
+477 VPGDYDDEEESRFI

-523 DAEDLINGFKPS
+523 DAEELINGFKPS
-535 SANVAKANKMFN
+535 SALTAKANKMFN

-554 TKGGQVIV
+554 DKSGNVIV
-562 QDPDLASIEDLET
+562 QDPDLASIQDLET
-575 ITNMGIAYEEEYRQ
+575 ITNMGIAYEEEYRI
-589 AFIATNNANKAHQ
+589 AFMQTNNANKAHQ

-612 ADKDQKEEVIG
+612 ADPKQKSEVIG
-623 IDGKK
+623 LDGKK
-628 KTVGPYDVY
+628 QSVGPYDVY

-643 ENDPARYLLQDKLID
+643 ENDPQRYLLQDKLLD

-726 DIETIDPNKIYFVK
+726 DIETIDPDKIYFVK
-740 FPDDGMSERDQKRL
+740 FPDDGMSKRDQERL
-754 NRFPTPSNLIQVM
+754 NRFPTPSNLLQIM
-767 SQEIYDGDNMN
+767 SEEIYSGDNMN
-778 IFKDQMSAKNADHN
+778 IFKDQMAAKGADHN

-799 RNYSDS
+799 RSYSDS
-805 FNIQTKSMT
+805 FNIQTKSMK
-814 EIGELFTSKGNRGGI
+814 EVGELFTSKGNRSGI
-829 LYGAGIQVG
+829 LTGAGIQIG
-838 KYKWNKSTFT
+838 KYKWNKSTFN
-848 KAFERS
+848 KALQRS
-854 GLPADAEFNA
+854 GLPADAPFNA

-884 LGSMTSFTGGATYES
+884 LGSMSSFTGGATYES

-907 DDTDFDGL
+907 DDTEFDGL

>member
-48 AIADAETRSR
+48 ALADAETRSR

-84 SLREDQKKGRYVGE
+84 SLREDQREGTYEGT
-98 DGKVYDSDG
+98 DGKIYDTNTGQLVPGQDD
-107 NVIEG
+107 
-112 AKPETVTPEN
+112 KVTKE
-122 EDKDAKANA
+122 NA
-131 EATKELNKEVNQVK
+131 EAEKELSKEVNQNK
-145 VEGASVAAQAVE
+145 VEAESLAAQEVE
-157 KNNAAPES
+157 KNNAAPDS
-165 KNQAAETLD
+165 KNQATETLD
-174 AVTVSN
+174 TLTIRN

-192 KKTVNWTSNFV
+192 KKAVNWTSNFV
-203 AQNLNTPL
+203 GQNLNTPL
-211 SNAMVPGANGR
+211 SNAAVPGANGR
-222 TYNQLMADGDT
+222 SYNQLMADGDS
-233 GLAEEGL
+233 GLADEAL
-240 YFWGRSGLMQSG
+240 FFWGRSGLMQSG
-252 AMSSLKG
+252 AMSTLKG

-271 NITSISTKGLNRK
+271 NINGISTKGLNRK

-310 ASEYLFGTA
+310 ASEYLFGTD

-327 TRLAHSAP
+327 TRLAHGAP

-345 ARLGDRLD
+345 AKLGDRLD

-379 EGKKKTN
+379 AGKVKTN

-415 KRELEITNKADTAV
+415 KRELEITNKAETAV
-429 NSAIEGYKNL
+429 NSAIEAYKDL

-512 KDGDIRKRTKT
+512 KDGDIRKRVKQE
-523 DAEDLINGFKPS
+523 AEDLINGFKPS
-535 SANVAKANKMFN
+535 SALTSKANKMFN
-547 ALVNTKT
+547 ALVNVK
-554 TKGGQVIV
+554 KDKSGNVIV
-562 QDPDLASIEDLET
+562 QDPDQASIEDLET
-575 ITNMGIAYEEEYRQ
+575 ITNMGIAYEEEYRI
-589 AFIATNNANKAHQ
+589 AFLQTNNANKAHQ
-602 IAVDK
+602 IAIDK

-612 ADKDQKEEVIG
+612 ADPDQKSEVKAL
-623 IDGKK
+623 DGTTKS
-628 KTVGPYDVY
+628 VGPYDVY

-643 ENDPARYLLQDKLID
+643 ENDPTRYLLQDKLID

-726 DIETIDPNKIYFVK
+726 DIETIDPDKIYFVK
-740 FPDDGMSERDQKRL
+740 FPDDGMSERDQQRL

-778 IFKDQMSAKNADHN
+778 IFKDQMAAKGADHN

-799 RNYSDS
+799 RSYSDS

-814 EIGELFTSKGNRGGI
+814 EVGELFTSKGNRSGI
-829 LYGAGIQVG
+829 LTGAGIQIG
-838 KYKWNKSTFT
+838 KYKWNKSTFN
-848 KAFERS
+848 KALERS
-854 GLPADAEFNA
+854 GLPADAPFNA